1 MSKVIET
8 TEDGWDCVPRLK
20 AAVQKIDNLKGLIYE
35 IKNCVR
41 DHDLDYI
48 VEEMKHNLEN
58 AIECLEQIDTDVV
71 YQTVE
76 LWDEED

>member
-1 MSKVIET
+1 MSRLIET
-8 TEDGWDCVPRLK
+8 TEDGWECVPHLK

-35 IKNCVR
+35 IKNCIR

-48 VEEMKHNLEN
+48 VEEMKQNLEN

-71 YQTVE
+71 YKTIQ

>member
-20 AAVQKIDNLKGLIYE
+20 AAVQKIDNLKGIIYE
-35 IKNCVR
+35 IKQCVR

-48 VEEMKHNLEN
+48 VEEMKQNLEN
-58 AIECLEQIDTDVV
+58 AIECLEQIDTDTV
-71 YQTVE
+71 YQTIE
-76 LWDEED
+76 PWDEED